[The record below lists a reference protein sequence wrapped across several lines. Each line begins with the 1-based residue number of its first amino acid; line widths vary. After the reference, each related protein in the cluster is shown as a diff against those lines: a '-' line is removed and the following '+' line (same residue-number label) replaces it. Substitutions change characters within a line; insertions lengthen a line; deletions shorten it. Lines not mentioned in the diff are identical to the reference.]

1 MPASITEYVPQFA
14 SGGESP
20 RRRRA
25 LLAWGAIS
33 VGALALVG
41 AIALAPVM
49 LANGWTA
56 AGQVLYQSFHAVC
69 HQMPERSFY
78 IGSHPLAVCARCAG
92 LYAGT
97 AAGALC
103 YPLLRSLAR
112 TDAPAREWLFLA
124 VLPSAIDFGLGVT
137 GLWENTHLSRFLT
150 ALLLGAAAAFYIVPG
165 FVDLFSRGVRQVLGN
180 LSVMDRGREEDSHF
194 G

>member
-25 LLAWGAIS
+25 LLVWGAIS

-41 AIALAPVM
+41 AAALAPVM

-56 AGQVLYQSFHAVC
+56 AAQVLYLCFHAVC

-78 IGSHPLAVCARCAG
+78 ISSHPLAVCARCAG
-92 LYAGT
+92 LYAGA

-124 VLPSAIDFGLGVT
+124 ALPSAIDFGLGVT
-137 GLWENTHLSRFLT
+137 GLWENTHWSRFLT
-150 ALLLGAAAAFYIVPG
+150 ALLLGAAAVFYIVPG
-165 FVDLFSRGVRQVLGN
+165 LVDLGSRGIHQLFGN
-180 LSVMDRGREEDSHF
+180 LYSKDGGREEVSRF